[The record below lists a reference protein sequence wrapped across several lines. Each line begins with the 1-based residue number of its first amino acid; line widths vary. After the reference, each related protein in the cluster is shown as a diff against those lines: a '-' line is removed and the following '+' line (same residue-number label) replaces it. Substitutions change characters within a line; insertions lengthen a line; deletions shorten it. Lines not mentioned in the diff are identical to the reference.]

1 MWKDLIFA
9 TIWQG
14 KKFNTIQKIPYN
26 SKVIQDAQILSKLGE
41 KCKIRVYNCVELSTS
56 KMSEIVA
63 KWSYTL
69 SYAHY
74 PHKRSNFHRFT

>member
-1 MWKDLIFA
+1 MD
-9 TIWQG
+9 
-14 KKFNTIQKIPYN
+14 
-26 SKVIQDAQILSKLGE
+26 IQDAQILSKLG
-41 KCKIRVYNCVELSTS
+41 KLCKIRVYNCVELSTL

-74 PHKRSNFHRFT
+74 PHKRSNFQWFT